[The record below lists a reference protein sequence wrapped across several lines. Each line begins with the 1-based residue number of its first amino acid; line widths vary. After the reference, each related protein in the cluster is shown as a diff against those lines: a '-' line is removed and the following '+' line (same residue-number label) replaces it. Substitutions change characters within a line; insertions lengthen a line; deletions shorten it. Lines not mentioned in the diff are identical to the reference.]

1 MKRFLSIVGLVCAC
15 AVAQAQPL
23 LPPVWQADAK
33 GDVQISSRTIAYLP
47 ATRIVWQE
55 TTGDSSIKGLE
66 NLLLKGN
73 GQADLFDGQITRI
86 KNGAT
91 GKASFLLDFGRE
103 LQGGIQ
109 MVTGRSSQKEVKVR
123 VRFGESVSEAMCD
136 ITPENGATNDHAI
149 RDFQLTLPWLGVAE
163 IGNSGF
169 RFVRIDLEEPN
180 VELSLKELRA
190 TFGYRDIPYLG
201 SFKSDN
207 ERLNDIW
214 MTGAYTVHLNMQEFI
229 WDGVKRDR
237 LVWIGD
243 LHPELMTVNT
253 VFGYNEVI
261 PKSLDLI
268 RDTTP
273 VPNWMNGISSY
284 SIWWLLIHR
293 DWYRYQGNLAY
304 LQEQKAYMT
313 SLLNHLMTKIDDKGK
328 ETLDGTR
335 FLDWPSSPN
344 VQGVDAG
351 LQALMVMAMQ
361 AGADVA
367 EAMGDK
373 DLATRCKKAE
383 KRLLKYVPE
392 HNQSK
397 QGAALMALAGLMK
410 AEKADKEVLSVGGS
424 QNFSTF
430 YGYYML
436 EAMAMAGNY
445 QGAMDIISEYWG
457 AMLDLGATTFW
468 EDFNIEWT
476 KNAAR
481 IDELVPEGKVDVHR
495 TYGDY
500 CYKGFR
506 HSLCH
511 GWASGPTAWLSRHV
525 LGVEVVEPGFKKV
538 RIVPHLGNL
547 NWVEGTFPTPFGIIK
562 VRHEKGQDGK
572 IRSDIQVPEGVE
584 LVK

>member
-1 MKRFLSIVGLVCAC
+1 MRYLYFWIVGVLMVINIS
-15 AVAQAQPL
+15 AQPQ
-23 LPPVWQADAK
+23 LPPAWQTGSEK
-33 GDVQISSRTIAYLP
+33 VQYSSRTIAYLP
-47 ATRIVWQE
+47 PTRIVCQE
-55 TTGDSSIKGLE
+55 ATGGSSIEGLE
-66 NLLLKGN
+66 NLLLQGN
-73 GQADLFDGQITRI
+73 GQAELVRGKVAKIKTGADGC
-86 KNGAT
+86 
-91 GKASFLLDFGRE
+91 ASFLLDFGRE

-109 MVTGRSSQKEVKVR
+109 FVTGQSSQKEIEVR
-123 VRFGESVSEAMCD
+123 VRFGESVSEAMCE
-136 ITPENGATNDHAI
+136 ITSENGATNDHAI
-149 RDFQLTLPWLGVAE
+149 RDLHLTLPWLGVAE
-163 IGNSGF
+163 IGNSGY
-169 RFVRIDLEEPN
+169 RFARVDVESKN
-180 VELSLKELRA
+180 VQLLLKEVRA

-201 SFKSDN
+201 SFRSSN
-207 ERLNDIW
+207 ERLNKIW
-214 MTGAYTVHLNMQEFI
+214 MTGAYTVHLNMQEYI

-284 SIWWLLIHR
+284 SIWWLLIHK
-293 DWYRYQGNLAY
+293 DWYLYQGNLDY
-304 LQEQKAYMT
+304 LKEQKEYMT
-313 SLLNHLMTKIDDKGK
+313 TLFNHLITKIDDKGK
-328 ETLDGTR
+328 EMLDGTR

-344 VQGVDAG
+344 VKGVDAG
-351 LQALMVMAMQ
+351 LQALMVMAMD
-361 AGADVA
+361 AGHEMAL
-367 EAMGDK
+367 AMGDK
-373 DLATRCKKAE
+373 ELADRCAKASKK
-383 KRLLKYVPE
+383 LKKYIPD

-410 AEKADKEVLSVGGS
+410 AEKADKEVLSVGGA
-424 QNFSTF
+424 QGFSTF

-436 EAMAMAGNY
+436 EAMAKAGNY

-468 EDFNIEWT
+468 EDFHIDWA

-481 IDELVPEGKVDVHR
+481 IDELVPEGKIDVHSA
-495 TYGDY
+495 YGDY

-538 RIVPHLGNL
+538 RITPHLGNL
-547 NWVEGTFPTPFGIIK
+547 KWVEGSFPTPYGVIQIK
-562 VRHEKGQDGK
+562 HAKGADGK
-572 IRSDIQVPEGVE
+572 IISDIQVPEGVE
-584 LVK
+584 IIK

>member
-1 MKRFLSIVGLVCAC
+1 
-15 AVAQAQPL
+15 
-23 LPPVWQADAK
+23 
-33 GDVQISSRTIAYLP
+33 
-47 ATRIVWQE
+47 
-55 TTGDSSIKGLE
+55 
-66 NLLLKGN
+66 
-73 GQADLFDGQITRI
+73 
-86 KNGAT
+86 
-91 GKASFLLDFGRE
+91 
-103 LQGGIQ
+103 
-109 MVTGRSSQKEVKVR
+109 
-123 VRFGESVSEAMCD
+123 
-136 ITPENGATNDHAI
+136 
-149 RDFQLTLPWLGVAE
+149 
-163 IGNSGF
+163 
-169 RFVRIDLEEPN
+169 
-180 VELSLKELRA
+180 
-190 TFGYRDIPYLG
+190 
-201 SFKSDN
+201 
-207 ERLNDIW
+207 
-214 MTGAYTVHLNMQEFI
+214 
-229 WDGVKRDR
+229 
-237 LVWIGD
+237 
-243 LHPELMTVNT
+243 
-253 VFGYNEVI
+253 
-261 PKSLDLI
+261 
-268 RDTTP
+268 
-273 VPNWMNGISSY
+273 
-284 SIWWLLIHR
+284 
-293 DWYRYQGNLAY
+293 
-304 LQEQKAYMT
+304 MT

>member
-1 MKRFLSIVGLVCAC
+1 MKRLIVGI
-15 AVAQAQPL
+15 AVAMACLTAGAQSV
-23 LPPVWQADAK
+23 LPPVWKQNESNM
-33 GDVQISSRTIAYLP
+33 QISSRTVAYLP

-55 TTGDSSIKGLE
+55 TTGDSSITGLE
-66 NLLLKGN
+66 NLLLPGN
-73 GQADLFDGQITRI
+73 GQADLFDGQITRM
-86 KNGAT
+86 KNGLT
-91 GKASFLLDFGRE
+91 GKCSFLLDFGRE

-109 MVTGRSSQKEVKVR
+109 IVTGRSSQKEVKVR

-169 RFVRIDLEEPN
+169 RFVRVDLEEPN
-180 VELSLKELRA
+180 VELSLKEVRA
-190 TFGYRDIPYLG
+190 TFGYRNIPYLG
-201 SFKSDN
+201 SFRSDN

-273 VPNWMNGISSY
+273 LPNWMNGISSY

-293 DWYRYQGNLAY
+293 DWYRYQGDLAY
-304 LQEQKAYMT
+304 LQEQKSYMT

-344 VQGVDAG
+344 VKGVDAG

-361 AGADVA
+361 AGADMA

-373 DLATRCKKAE
+373 DLAVRCKKTE
-383 KRLLKYVPE
+383 KRLLKYIPE

-397 QGAALMALAGLMK
+397 QGAALMALAGLIN
-410 AEKADKEVLSVGGS
+410 AEKVDKEVLSVGGS
-424 QNFSTF
+424 RNFSTF

-495 TYGDY
+495 NYGDY

-547 NWVEGTFPTPFGIIK
+547 NWVEGTFPTPMGVITIK
-562 VRHEKGQDGK
+562 HVKGVDGK
-572 IRSDIQVPEGVE
+572 VVSDIQVPEGVE
-584 LVK
+584 IVEK